1 MKSALINT
9 WHKLIE
15 GFTFKK
21 VVLIIIG
28 SMICSFG
35 IHNIHQRTNITEGGI
50 FGLMLLL
57 EHWFNISP
65 AYITPV
71 LDFTC
76 YLIAFRFLGS
86 RFIKTSIF
94 STLCISAFYKLWEAF
109 PPMLPDLSDHPLIAA
124 VLGGIFV
131 GVGVGLVVRQGGSA
145 GGDDALA
152 LTISHVSKWHL
163 SSSYLFTDITVLLM
177 SLSYIPLMRIIF
189 SLITV
194 TISSNII
201 DWIKE
206 YEPKTNLL
214 DQRM

>member
-109 PPMLPDLSDHPLIAA
+109 LPMLPDLSDHPLIAA

-177 SLSYIPLMRIIF
+177 SLSYIPLMRIVF

-194 TISSNII
+194 TISSHII

>member
-1 MKSALINT
+1 MKSALINA

-76 YLIAFRFLGS
+76 YLIAFRF
-86 RFIKTSIF
+86 
-94 STLCISAFYKLWEAF
+94 
-109 PPMLPDLSDHPLIAA
+109 
-124 VLGGIFV
+124 
-131 GVGVGLVVRQGGSA
+131 
-145 GGDDALA
+145 
-152 LTISHVSKWHL
+152 
-163 SSSYLFTDITVLLM
+163 
-177 SLSYIPLMRIIF
+177 
-189 SLITV
+189 
-194 TISSNII
+194 
-201 DWIKE
+201 
-206 YEPKTNLL
+206 
-214 DQRM
+214 